1 MRPPSSSP
9 IAPRH
14 SRCKPAG
21 WHLLPPSLPPI
32 PSSSLPPPSLALTPI
47 LASHSQALIRLPFYT
62 PTQVERIGRALG
74 SAALLLQFDNS
85 LPHLASFYDA
95 IGLGAISILD
105 PDKKVTLKT
114 VTFPAGRPEVRQTLL
129 VDDPAA
135 RAQLTT
141 LPQTHTAASLIVDRG
156 LYLSQGEHARTL
168 TAGEAIVD
176 YSSGANHIRGA
187 EAIERADP
195 EGLESGEPM
204 QHAVR
209 VGHALLLD
217 ARESKAGSAN
227 SGGHYSGERVYATN
241 NAELC
246 VHAETGSAFL
256 RVRDGSKIRARPP
269 CQQ

>member
-1 MRPPSSSP
+1 M
-9 IAPRH
+9 
-14 SRCKPAG
+14 
-21 WHLLPPSLPPI
+21 
-32 PSSSLPPPSLALTPI
+32 
-47 LASHSQALIRLPFYT
+47 
-62 PTQVERIGRALG
+62 
-74 SAALLLQFDNS
+74 LQFDNS

-141 LPQTHTAASLIVDRG
+141 LPQTHTAASLIVGRG

-204 QHAVR
+204 QHAVH
-209 VGHALLLD
+209 VGQALLLD
-217 ARESKAGSAN
+217 ARESKAGCAN
-227 SGGHYSGERVYATN
+227 SGGYCSGERVYATN